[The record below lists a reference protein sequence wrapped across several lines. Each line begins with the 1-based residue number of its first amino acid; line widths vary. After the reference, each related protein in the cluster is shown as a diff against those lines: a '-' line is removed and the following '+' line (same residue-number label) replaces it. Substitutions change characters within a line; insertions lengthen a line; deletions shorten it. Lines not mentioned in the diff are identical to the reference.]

1 MGSVRDVARF
11 LWRIAVIAFLI
22 GLVIGLALGFRV
34 GESLPFLAEVVPR
47 V

>member
-22 GLVIGLALGFRV
+22 GLVIGLALGFP